1 LKRGV
6 STAQRTEIFMAL
18 PNIRERMLKNIL
30 GRFILRFASFLYEAA
45 VKINLFAY
53 KQKWFKTLA
62 VNTRVVC
69 IGNITTGGTGKTTA
83 VMLAAREL
91 AKRGVRVSI
100 VSRGYKR
107 SAKKSG
113 VAVLF
118 DKELDNWRETGDE
131 PYMISQL
138 LAEDK
143 VPVLVSANR
152 YSAANEALKQFK
164 SQIILL
170 DDGFQH
176 HRLKRDSNVVLLN
189 AANPFGLDAPLPYGM
204 LREPLCA
211 LKRANLA
218 IITHSNLV
226 SSRDIEN
233 IKDRIRLTNDEI
245 EILTAVH
252 KPDYF
257 FDLTSREK
265 IGLDKISGGAAV
277 FSAIGDP
284 QSFETALRN
293 LGLDLKQVWR
303 FADHASYDIEDIRN
317 FASMRGN
324 LPLITTFKDAVKLPE
339 GWRDI
344 IKDGLY
350 IFAVDMEIQNGE
362 LDKFLDALYPNLSKK
377 KSGI

>member
-1 LKRGV
+1 MDL
-6 STAQRTEIFMAL
+6 L
-18 PNIRERMLKNIL
+18 NIREKMLKNVL
-30 GRFILRFASFLYEAA
+30 GRLILRLASFLYQSA

-53 KQKWFKTLA
+53 RQKWLKTLA

-69 IGNITTGGTGKTTA
+69 IGNIAAGGTGKTTA
-83 VMLAAREL
+83 VMLGAREL
-91 AKRGVRVSI
+91 AKRGVRVSV

-118 DKELDNWRETGDE
+118 DKELDNWLETGDE
-131 PYMISQL
+131 PYMMSQL

-143 VPVLVSANR
+143 IPVLVSANR

-176 HRLKRDSNVVLLN
+176 HKLNRDANIVLLN
-189 AANPFGLDAPLPYGM
+189 AANPFSSGALLPYGM

-211 LKRANLA
+211 LKRANL
-218 IITHSNLV
+218 IVITHSNLV
-226 SSRDIEN
+226 SARDIED
-233 IKDRIRLTNDEI
+233 IKDKIRLVNDEI
-245 EILTAVH
+245 EILTAIH
-252 KPDYF
+252 KLDYF

-265 IGLDKISGGAAV
+265 IGLDKINGAAAV

-284 QSFETALRN
+284 QSFENTLKR

-303 FADHASYDIEDIRN
+303 FSDHASYSIENIRD
-317 FASMRGN
+317 FVSMRGD

-344 IKDGLY
+344 IKNGLY
-350 IFAVDMEIQNGE
+350 ILAVNMEIQNGE
-362 LDKFLDALYPNLSKK
+362 LDKFLDVLYPNLSKK
-377 KSGI
+377 KSVI